1 MSSDPGDEARRLAG
15 LCADDPLELVRLLS
29 GQLAIVKHQAQVM
42 IGLPSVIIT
51 VTGFSGAHI
60 VSAGSG
66 PAGLMLL
73 GIALILVAAIQCLRT
88 LTETRWVTQELGD
101 SLIGTAETVI
111 LRRNRLQGRLTI
123 AGRFVGGG
131 LAAYLSAVALAAVLS
146 QAG

>member
-1 MSSDPGDEARRLAG
+1 LAG
-15 LCADDPLELVRLLS
+15 LCADDPLELLRLLS
-29 GQLAIVKHQAQVM
+29 GQLASGPRPA
-42 IGLPSVIIT
+42 IGLTSVIIT

-131 LAAYLSAVALAAVLS
+131 LAAYLSAVALAAVLAR
-146 QAG
+146 AG